1 MRHTWDTEYMKGDTI
16 FKVRRSSGKIKRVT
30 NHIVKTPIKLKKIV
44 ARARQIHGELD
55 KVRPLYSELDAITT
69 ALLSLHNDKR
79 ACKELLRL
87 GCLLVDNFAE
97 KNTVFRNTA
106 IRRYEIRWK

>member
-1 MRHTWDTEYMKGDTI
+1 MKSDSI
-16 FKVRRSSGKIKRVT
+16 FKVRRSSKKIKSVT
-30 NHIVKTPIKLKKIV
+30 NHIVRTPIKLKKLIN
-44 ARARQIHGELD
+44 RARDIHGELD

-69 ALLSLHNDKR
+69 ALLSLHDDKK
-79 ACKELLRL
+79 ACKELLRH

-106 IRRYEIRWK
+106 IRRFEIRWK